1 VRKLI
6 AAVLFALTGASLLLG
21 SVFVTN
27 LWGEGDSADSEYI
40 EGAVIFLGIAL
51 VAALAGTW
59 ALRSR

>member
-1 VRKLI
+1 
-6 AAVLFALTGASLLLG
+6 LG